1 MKELIIR
8 SATTIDELVLQWEA
22 KQELRFIFDGF
33 PQLNILRPTAS
44 LIANDLV
51 SVQPMAAPTGIL
63 QYVDYVYNGTPDRPF
78 NERRHDCGI
87 EKTLSE

>member
-8 SATTIDELVLQWEA
+8 STTTVDELVLQWEA
-22 KQELRFIFDGF
+22 KQELQLIFDGF

-63 QYVDYVYNGTPDRPF
+63 HYVDYVYNGTP
-78 NERRHDCGI
+78 NERQHDCGI